1 MQNKKLFKILSLVAI
16 FILIIFTWIVIK
28 DVRKKKL
35 ENAPVSTGIENP
47 FGTSG
52 GDNELD
58 SNEDNSSTSSSSG
71 NQGNSNTPI
80 PSTTVIIVEDNPT
93 LKALSIASVAG
104 FTFTSEQR
112 EIPEPDSTTPN
123 ANIVEVFDFSG
134 YKTIKFGD
142 KADEIVAI
150 KTVLNRQNPSPNLV
164 INNDYDTDM
173 KNAVV
178 DFQNRNGL
186 TGDGVI
192 GSKTYVKLNGI
203 QGITTFTSAKKSPKT
218 ETVAL
223 VRYVDSGSGFVFDK
237 AIRKQEEAVKKSDKS
252 VPGVV
257 EAMFDDTGTRVVMR
271 FLKDKIIQTY
281 LARLTFPKIDPKLT
295 KEERE
300 ALPKTA
306 SVTGEYLPENIAT
319 LAVSRDHKNVFYMLP
334 SASGVTGFTYNFATK
349 AKKQIFSSPLSE
361 WIADFSFSG
370 KINLTTKSSGQVLGY
385 SYGLGNPSGTISKNI
400 GSEFGLTTLMSPDGK
415 KLLFSMSANNALTT
429 YVLDIASG
437 KRTSVSPSTLP
448 EKCVWTKDSK
458 KIYCAAP
465 AQAATG
471 LFPDDWYKGKM
482 SFDDVLWSIDMR
494 DMSGNIV
501 YDFISKNNKRL
512 DATNLQ
518 LNSSEDYLG
527 FINKK
532 DGVLWGF
539 DLNR

>member
-1 MQNKKLFKILSLVAI
+1 MQNKKLFKILAFVAL
-16 FILIIFTWIVIK
+16 FILIIFTWVVIR
-28 DVRKKKL
+28 DARQKKL
-35 ENAPVSTGIENP
+35 ENTPASTGIQNP

-52 GDNELD
+52 GENDLGSDDEKP
-58 SNEDNSSTSSSSG
+58 STTSSSG
-71 NQGNSNTPI
+71 NQNSPTTPI
-80 PSTTVIIVEDNPT
+80 PSTTVIVVEDNPT
-93 LKALSIASVAG
+93 LKALSSAAVAG

-112 EIPEPDSTTPN
+112 EIPEPDSTTPD

-142 KADEIVAI
+142 KTDEIVAI

-192 GSKTYVKLNGI
+192 GSKTYLKLNAI
-203 QGITTFTSAKKSPKT
+203 QGITTFTAAKTAPKT

-223 VRYVDSGSGFVFDK
+223 VRYVDVSSGFVFDRAVRK
-237 AIRKQEEAVKKSDKS
+237 AEESVKKSDKS

-257 EAMFDDTGTRVVMR
+257 EALFDDTGTRVVMR
-271 FLKDKIIQTY
+271 YLKDRVIQTY
-281 LARLTFPKIDPKLT
+281 VARLTFPKIDPKLT
-295 KEERE
+295 KEERD

-319 LAVSRDHKNVFYMLP
+319 LGVSRDRKNIFYLLP
-334 SASGVTGFTYNFATK
+334 STGGVTGSTYNFATK
-349 AKKQIFSSPLSE
+349 AKKQIFSNPLSE
-361 WIADFSFSG
+361 WIADFATSG
-370 KINLTTKSSGQVLGY
+370 KINLTTKSSGQVPGY
-385 SYGLGNPSGTISKNI
+385 SYTIGNPSGTISKNI
-400 GSEFGLTTLMSPDGK
+400 GGENGLTTLMSPDGK
-415 KLLFSMSANNALTT
+415 KLLFSTSANNTLATF
-429 YVLDIASG
+429 VLDIASG

-458 KIYCAAP
+458 EVYCAAP
-465 AQAATG
+465 AQAVSG

-494 DMSGNIV
+494 DMSGNII
-501 YDFISKNNKRL
+501 YDFISKNNQRL

-518 LNSSEDYLG
+518 LSSSEDYLG